1 MGTLSN
7 NTFINSSWVNIFIA
21 ITYPKNLVI
30 NQTYFKDLISMNYQ
44 IINVLE
50 YKYNTIQ
57 HK

>member
-57 HK
+57 YK